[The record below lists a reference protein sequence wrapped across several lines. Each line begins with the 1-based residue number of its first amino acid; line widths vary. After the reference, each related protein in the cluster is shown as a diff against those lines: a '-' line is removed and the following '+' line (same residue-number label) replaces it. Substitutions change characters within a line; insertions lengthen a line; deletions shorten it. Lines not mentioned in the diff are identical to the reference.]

1 VGFPNRHHVE
11 RLFRTD
17 VCQSVVYE
25 KSQLPNMLQSQ
36 FDSLIADSDAPFL
49 TPRSRSFGCYFS
61 DEPLM
66 PGLFN
71 AEQRSART
79 GKLSGTIATF
89 AL

>member
-36 FDSLIADSDAPFL
+36 FASLIADSDAPFFDTAIQIVWL
-49 TPRSRSFGCYFS
+49 LFFGRAA
-61 DEPLM
+61 DA
-66 PGLFN
+66 G
-71 AEQRSART
+71 AV
-79 GKLSGTIATF
+79 
-89 AL
+89 